1 MNINFNQCFEWLLIN
16 EGGYVNN
23 PEDTGGETN
32 LGVTKKT
39 YLNYCEK
46 NNITPKDMHDL
57 TKQDVEP
64 IYRTEYWDAIMGE
77 SLPSGLD
84 WSLFDFAVNSGPARA
99 SEYIQD
105 SVSVKPDGDIGPVT
119 LAAIATH
126 ETDTLIKDIYERRQ
140 RFYESLSTFKVFG
153 KGWTKQDKHTEEQ
166 AFQLAAIE

>member
-23 PEDTGGETN
+23 PKDPGGETN

-64 IYRTEYWDAIMGE
+64 IYRTEYWDAIMGD

-84 WSLFDFAVNSGPARA
+84 WSLFDFAVNSNRPGLLNI
-99 SEYIQD
+99 SKI
-105 SVSVKPDGDIGPVT
+105 V
-119 LAAIATH
+119 
-126 ETDTLIKDIYERRQ
+126 
-140 RFYESLSTFKVFG
+140 
-153 KGWTKQDKHTEEQ
+153 
-166 AFQLAAIE
+166 

>member
-57 TKQDVEP
+57 TKQDVGQFIE
-64 IYRTEYWDAIMGE
+64 
-77 SLPSGLD
+77 L
-84 WSLFDFAVNSGPARA
+84 N
-99 SEYIQD
+99 
-105 SVSVKPDGDIGPVT
+105 IGMLSWGILCL
-119 LAAIATH
+119 LA
-126 ETDTLIKDIYERRQ
+126 LIGVYLILRLILTGQ
-140 RFYESLSTFKVFG
+140 GF
-153 KGWTKQDKHTEEQ
+153 
-166 AFQLAAIE
+166 